1 MSAEIVMEV
10 EKIYLKQPNEYVI
23 RLSGHGY
30 GCEISIMDIFKF
42 INLLQIR
49 KRTTLYFEDII
60 GQLIAVV
67 FVDNIAKKIK
77 SLITE
82 EYIDI

>member
-1 MSAEIVMEV
+1 MNAEIIMKV
-10 EKIYLKQPNEYVI
+10 EKIYLNKPNKYII

-30 GCEISIMDIFKF
+30 GCEITIEDIFKF

-49 KRTTLYFEDII
+49 KHTTIYLEDII
-60 GQLIAVV
+60 GQLIDVV

-77 SLITE
+77 SLIIE
-82 EYIDI
+82 EYIDL